1 MAIIYKKKHFV
12 NIPDVLV
19 VVVLYQPDDVEIDL

>member
-1 MAIIYKKKHFV
+1 MAIIEKYFA

-19 VVVLYQPDDVEIDL
+19 VVVFSPPDDVEIDM